1 MRVDPLQVAP
11 TLVLALRNFTRAEV
25 LDGDN
30 KYRCDKCANH
40 VRATKGI
47 KIVENPL
54 VLVIHLKVG

>member
-1 MRVDPLQVAP
+1 
-11 TLVLALRNFTRAEV
+11 VLALRNFTRAEV